1 MSIFRE
7 TFPQF
12 IVDELDR
19 RQDGMLT
26 RNPKFLHQLN
36 TRNAWVRMTSGVN
49 YEGSNSLAKK
59 YVLQGGTL
67 NNDTSLRYGLGGD
80 GTSAYDRVSPGG
92 NELRLGIR
100 PMPGITGVNVQSKGA
115 YGSLQEATVSFVAWD
130 IRQLEELEILYM
142 RPGYTVLLEFGWNYV
157 VPTPKYNILDIAA
170 DTGVSLQ
177 EAFKDIYQKITN
189 SNGNYD
195 ALLGYVKNYNWSA
208 REDGGY
214 DCTTTII
221 SLGEVLESLK
231 CNWIPMETK
240 AFTKTALLGPTIG
253 VLDYNQEAQFRPEP
267 YYERGIIPGLI
278 SELFYYMDAKAN
290 PAAGSLSYSRTI
302 KDKTYGTSYHLYMS
316 KRLGTLDK
324 FDRGGLPKHLGSQR
338 VEGYITLGSF
348 CDLLNNYVLLT
359 DGKEG
364 KSNPLSQVITYET
377 DAAGNVLT
385 EKDQFGNI
393 LPKSLLC
400 LASPLSISTNYG
412 ICFVRNENWKSL
424 GVQDAQAETEE
435 DRQLTQAVTITTP
448 ADIREAITAKSFR
461 NLYATRIQPN
471 ISTTG
476 NTIKY
481 NGNLIEDLR
490 NIAKDLATA
499 ITKVGIVE
507 VTKDGKNNLV
517 PKFTFLTGT
526 EFNSTLTP
534 DIAYDYVN
542 FLDYFHTT
550 TTKSS
555 AAGYSVATYEVLA
568 KPEERVSNA
577 YLNLFGFI
585 TGAASK
591 NIFVGGRE
599 YTPPQIV
606 EEVKKAFTKVP
617 LTEATQQQLDQQVSA
632 ATQAIGRAA
641 EQVPGLTSETLPF
654 LVPNSSVN
662 TKALGYLSNIYVNM
676 DFLFDQA
683 ISKNVASNDNQGK
696 NTISIREYIQN
707 IVRQVQNSL
716 GNVNDFDLQV
726 DNRNA
731 IGRIIDI
738 NFTGDSTIN
747 PFTIQIH
754 NTNSVVRNYSF
765 QSKIFPEM
773 GSIIAIS
780 AQDATGIGKLGYDN
794 ATLVAWN
801 ENIKD
806 RLVPKKD
813 FNSDISVGNTD
824 DPSSFL
830 LPFLTKLY
838 TYFEALDGRGTNNAN
853 LSYGGLDFAYRDFL
867 SNLKRFDPQNKFSA
881 IIPTEISITLDGIG
895 GIVIGNLFQINQDI
909 VPKAYRGKGG
919 RRIAYIVTK
928 LGHSIQNNDW
938 TTTLSAYP
946 IVLEPAESIQVWR
959 QWKGQEYPGTTRTLT
974 DANGNPIASFQSS
987 DSANLPTDST
997 IPVVR
1002 YLKGLG
1008 RENGKLI
1015 AEDLSTVNQ
1024 GITTNNSHQLFPS
1037 AARQWEKLIAAAQTA
1052 GFKISDIAISDVTG
1066 ASYRTFANQQ
1076 ATFAK
1081 YGKGKAA
1088 TPGKSNHGWGV
1099 AVDIQSLYTAT
1110 GGSTNPLINANIRN
1124 GNKLYQW
1131 LNTNAAAYGWIN
1143 PPQLKDGVNTDEAWH
1158 WEYWGPVSGG
1168 KIGEAEKTVASAGS
1182 DISYIVTIL
1191 RRATSGFGTDEK
1203 ALVDG
1208 IRLIK
1213 DKKTFIEV
1221 NKIENI
1227 EKLLD
1232 SELGT
1237 NDVRTLDE
1245 IKSYLSTIQIN
1256 MTYKTVRG
1264 IIQDSIKTTIKF

>member
-12 IVDELDR
+12 IIDELDR
-19 RQDGMLT
+19 RQDGMLA
-26 RNPKFLHQLN
+26 RDPKFIHQLN

-67 NNDTSLRYGLGGD
+67 NNNTSLRSGLGGD
-80 GTSAYDRVSPGG
+80 GASAYDRISPGG
-92 NELRLGIR
+92 NALRLGIR
-100 PMPGITGVNVQSKGA
+100 PMPGITGVSIQSKGA
-115 YGSLQEATVSFVAWD
+115 YGSLQEATVSFIAWD

-157 VPTPKYNILDIAA
+157 TPIPKYNILDIAA

-177 EAFKDIYQKITN
+177 EAFADIYQKITN
-189 SNGNYD
+189 SKGNYD

-240 AFTKTALLGPTIG
+240 AFTKTSILGPLFGIT
-253 VLDYNQEAQFRPEP
+253 DYNTETQFRPDP
-267 YYERGIIPGLI
+267 YYQRGIIPGLI
-278 SELFYYMDAKAN
+278 SELFYYMDSKAN
-290 PAAGSLSYSRTI
+290 PLEGSLSYSRAL
-302 KDKTYGTSYHLYMS
+302 KDPNYNSTYHLYMS
-316 KRLGTLDK
+316 KRLGVLDK
-324 FDRGGLPKHLGSQR
+324 FDRGGLTKHLGSQR

-348 CDLLNNYVLLT
+348 CELLNNYVLLT
-359 DGKEG
+359 NGNKG
-364 KSNPLSQVITYET
+364 KSNLLSQVTTYET
-377 DAAGNVLT
+377 DANGVTIT
-385 EKDQFGNI
+385 EKDKFNNDI
-393 LPKSLLC
+393 PKSLLC

-412 ICFVRNENWKSL
+412 ICFVRNENWKNL
-424 GVQDAQAETEE
+424 GVQDAQTETEE
-435 DRQLTQAVTITTP
+435 DRQLTQAVTVTTP
-448 ADIREAITAKSFR
+448 ADIRAAISAKNFR

-471 ISTTG
+471 ISEV
-476 NTIKY
+476 NNVFKY
-481 NGNLIEDLR
+481 NGNLIEDLK

-507 VTKDGKNNLV
+507 VTKDGKNSLI
-517 PKFTFLTGT
+517 PKFIFLTGN
-526 EFNSTLTP
+526 EFNSTLSP

-550 TTKSS
+550 TTKTSP
-555 AAGYSVATYEVLA
+555 AGYSTATYEVLA
-568 KPEERVSNA
+568 EPEVRVSNA
-577 YLNLFGFI
+577 YQALFGFLP
-585 TGAASK
+585 GAASK
-591 NIFVGGRE
+591 NIFIGGRE
-599 YTPPQIV
+599 YTPPQLV
-606 EEVKKAFTKVP
+606 EEVKKAFTKVS

-632 ATQAIGRAA
+632 AAQAIGRSA

-662 TKALGYLSNIYVNM
+662 TKSLGYLSNIYVNM

-683 ISKNVASNDNQGK
+683 ISKNVSSNDNQGK

-707 IVRQVQNSL
+707 IVRQIQNSL
-716 GNVNDFDLQV
+716 GNINDFDLQV

-731 IGRIIDI
+731 VGRIIDI
-738 NFTGDSTIN
+738 NFTGDSTID

-754 NTNSVVRNYSF
+754 NTNSIVRNYNF

-813 FNSDISVGNTD
+813 FNVDISLGNTN

-838 TYFEALDGRGTNNAN
+838 TYFEALDGKGTNNAN

-946 IVLEPAESIQVWR
+946 IVLEPAESVQVWR
-959 QWKGQEYPGTTRTLT
+959 QWKGQQYPGTVTVLT
-974 DANGNPIASFQSS
+974 GADGQPIASFQSS
-987 DSANLPTDST
+987 DQAKLPTNSA
-997 IPVVR
+997 IPVIR

-1008 RENGKLI
+1008 RQNGQLLT
-1015 AEDLSTVNQ
+1015 EDLSIINQ
-1024 GITTNNSHQLFPS
+1024 RITTNNTHQLFPS
-1037 AARQWEKLIAAAQTA
+1037 AARQWEKLILAAQKA
-1052 GFKISDIAISDVTG
+1052 GFKISDIAISDITG
-1066 ASYRTFANQQ
+1066 ASYRSFANQQ

-1081 YGKGKAA
+1081 YGKEKAA
-1088 TPGKSNHGWGV
+1088 TPGTSVHGWGA

-1110 GGSTNPLINANIRN
+1110 GGSVNPTINANIRN
-1124 GNKLYQW
+1124 SNALYKW

-1143 PPQLKDGVNTDEAWH
+1143 PPQLKDGVNSDEAWH

-1168 KIGEAEKTVASAGS
+1168 AIGEAEKTVAPQGS
-1182 DISYIVTIL
+1182 DARYIAELIKQ
-1191 RRATSGFGTDEK
+1191 AASGLGTDEQGLIN
-1203 ALVDG
+1203 A
-1208 IRLIK
+1208 INLIK
-1213 DKKTFIEV
+1213 DKKMFAEV
-1221 NKIENI
+1221 NKIINI
-1227 EKLLD
+1227 EKIFNE
-1232 SELGT
+1232 ELGT
-1237 NDVRTLDE
+1237 NDINTLKTLQTSLAK
-1245 IKSYLSTIQIN
+1245 IGVTLNYS
-1256 MTYKTVRG
+1256 TVRG
-1264 IIQDSIKTTIKF
+1264 IVQDSIKTTIKF